1 MHSNQWAGGAA
12 PVHFGKAVN
21 WATKCLRV
29 VGNWSKTSGGQD
41 CGYETADLTGIGVK
55 KINRNGQDLVEQ
67 LKPQSALAI
76 A

>member
-1 MHSNQWAGGAA
+1 MLSSQWAGVDA
-12 PVHFGKAVN
+12 PVQFGKAVN